1 MPVQLPS
8 LQSMLKRNVPDP
20 STKNGRRSGKNV
32 SKASRLTT
40 AGSASTWPKSG
51 FAVAVSVRPGVT
63 AYFRSRPSEPPGSG
77 ESVSG
82 SATSTWRV
90 STLPSEY
97 GISSKRFGAPDIFR
111 PRSSPNCDTNPLAL
125 RDSSGQV
132 DVSARR
138 PTSRM
143 IEKPTGPP
151 EVLLKRSC
159 ENGMRNSA
167 RQPSASFS
175 TSTSHTA
182 SQLSSLWPS
191 LK

>member
-32 SKASRLTT
+32 SNASRLTT

-51 FAVAVSVRPGVT
+51 FAVAVSVSPGVT
-63 AYFRSRPSEPPGSG
+63 AYFMSRPTEPPGSG
-77 ESVSG
+77 ESVNG
-82 SATSTWRV
+82 FETSTGAV

-111 PRSSPNCDTNPLAL
+111 PRSSPNCDTNPLAF
-125 RDSSGQV
+125 RDSRGQV

-138 PTSRM
+138 PTSRR

-151 EVLLKRSC
+151 VVLLKRSC
-159 ENGMRNSA
+159 ENGIRNSA

-182 SQLSSLWPS
+182 SQLSSL
-191 LK
+191 